1 MTKPARHLPVAALL
15 LLASFGS
22 TERVA
27 AQETTTPAT
36 PNADSAMALDS
47 LPFRRGQWG
56 AEFAI
61 DDGTLGLGVLRF
73 RSTRTA
79 WLLNAS
85 VGADWS
91 KSDAPFEAYSMTSIF
106 VNLRAGPRRY
116 RPLAPAVAAYVG
128 TGLSGGYLWSERP
141 DSWRRGWNAGVF
153 GELGGVYFV
162 TRRLS
167 LGARVEASAGYFE
180 HRQAS
185 ATIPTPHRDRHF
197 GIGLS
202 PVRIVGGLYF

>member
-1 MTKPARHLPVAALL
+1 MTTSSHRLTLVSL
-15 LLASFGS
+15 LLAASLVS
-22 TERVA
+22 TPRVTGQER
-27 AQETTTPAT
+27 PAT
-36 PNADSAMALDS
+36 PNVEQPAMAIDS

-56 AEFAI
+56 AEFGI
-61 DDGTLGLGVLRF
+61 DDGTVGLGVLRF

-79 WLLNAS
+79 WQLNAN
-85 VGADWS
+85 GAVDWS
-91 KSDAPFEAYSMTSIF
+91 KSDPPFDDFSGTSVF

-128 TGLSGGYLWSERP
+128 TGLTGGYLWSKYTN
-141 DSWRRGWNAGVF
+141 SWRRGWSAGVY

-167 LGARVEASAGYFE
+167 LGAQLQASASYFE
-180 HRQAS
+180 HRQTSAS
-185 ATIPTPHRDRHF
+185 LPTIHRDRHI

-202 PVRIVGGLYF
+202 PVRIVGALYF

>member
-1 MTKPARHLPVAALL
+1 MTKSARYLPLASLL
-15 LLASFGS
+15 LVASLVSSRPIAG
-22 TERVA
+22 
-27 AQETTTPAT
+27 QETQPA
-36 PNADSAMALDS
+36 PNAAPSTTVDS

-56 AEFAI
+56 AEFGI
-61 DDGTLGLGVLRF
+61 DDGTFGLGVLRF
-73 RSTRTA
+73 RSRRTA
-79 WLLNAS
+79 WQLNANAS
-85 VGADWS
+85 ADWS
-91 KSDAPFEAYSMTSIF
+91 KSDPPFDAYSMTSIF

-128 TGLSGGYLWSERP
+128 TGLSAGYLWSERT

-167 LGARVEASAGYFE
+167 LGARVEASAGYLE

-185 ATIPTPHRDRHF
+185 VTFPAVHRDRHF
-197 GIGLS
+197 SIGLS